1 MRSVD
6 TERPNLICIIEAPGV
21 YNLLVASADAVVDE
35 KHGLEEMPLTIPASS
50 G

>member
-1 MRSVD
+1 M
-6 TERPNLICIIEAPGV
+6 TPKRPNLICIFEAPGV

-35 KHGLEEMPLTIPASS
+35 KHGLEEMPLTIPALS

>member
-1 MRSVD
+1 M
-6 TERPNLICIIEAPGV
+6 TPKRPNLICIFEALGS
-21 YNLLVASADAVVDE
+21 YNLLVVSADAVVDE